1 MKKYI
6 LLFAIFSTLN
16 SRAQEFNTDS
26 IQIKAIYN
34 EALLNGEA
42 YENLRFLCKNIG
54 SRLSGSENAQKAV
67 DWSYE
72 LMKTHDFDKVWLQE
86 IMVPQWKRG
95 NVEDC
100 SIIDINNESID
111 LSITSL
117 GGSVSTNG
125 KLEAQVI
132 EVSSLDDLKSRE
144 RKEIEGKIVFINQ
157 PMDQTFI
164 QTMYAYGSCSGIRV
178 WGAIEAS
185 KKGAVAVI
193 NRSLATNHDDNPH
206 TGVMIYNDTIKS
218 IPAAAISV
226 VGADILH
233 NSILENSNTIT
244 LEMNCKMLH
253 DVKSYNVIAEING
266 TEIPD
271 EIIVVGGHLDS
282 WDIGEGAHDD
292 GAGVVQS
299 LEVLRLFNELNIKPK
314 RTIRCVFY
322 MNEENGNRGGKG
334 YAKAAIESGEV
345 NFLALESDRGG
356 YTPRGFSVDGT
367 TEQLQ
372 AIKKFAPLFEPYLTN
387 LIVKGYG
394 GVDINPLKPSG
405 TVLIGFI
412 PDTQRY
418 FDLHHSANDVFETVN
433 KRELHLGAAGMA
445 SMIYLVDKYGLPKD

>member
-1 MKKYI
+1 MTH
-6 LLFAIFSTLN
+6 LLK
-16 SRAQEFNTDS
+16 QEVH
-26 IQIKAIYN
+26 
-34 EALLNGEA
+34 
-42 YENLRFLCKNIG
+42 R
-54 SRLSGSENAQKAV
+54 
-67 DWSYE
+67 
-72 LMKTHDFDKVWLQE
+72 
-86 IMVPQWKRG
+86 
-95 NVEDC
+95 
-100 SIIDINNESID
+100 
-111 LSITSL
+111 
-117 GGSVSTNG
+117 
-125 KLEAQVI
+125 
-132 EVSSLDDLKSRE
+132 
-144 RKEIEGKIVFINQ
+144 
-157 PMDQTFI
+157 
-164 QTMYAYGSCSGIRV
+164 
-178 WGAIEAS
+178 
-185 KKGAVAVI
+185 
-193 NRSLATNHDDNPH
+193 
-206 TGVMIYNDTIKS
+206 
-218 IPAAAISV
+218 
-226 VGADILH
+226 
-233 NSILENSNTIT
+233 SILENNNTIS
-244 LEMNCKMLH
+244 LEMDCKMLP

-266 TEIPD
+266 TEIPE

-299 LEVLRLFNELNIKPK
+299 LEVLRIFNELNIKPK

-356 YTPRGFSVDGT
+356 YTPRGFSVDGSA
-367 TEQLQ
+367 EQVN